1 MKNQMQILTHTKGE
15 NYGVIYRMKERVFV
29 VVDEDGK
36 LIENGEFE
44 IGNKAVDFAFD
55 EYEKNGEKRVRRL
68 YTKIK
73 DFTVIEVLD
82 ENGKTQ
88 HYFVG
93 DNQEEKLSNKTF
105 DIASKAIE
113 HGHELTESKGLLND

>member
-15 NYGVIYRMKERVFV
+15 NYGVIYRMKERVFL

-55 EYEKNGEKRVRRL
+55 ECEKNGEKRVRKEYANL
-68 YTKIK
+68 GKFI
-73 DFTVIEVLD
+73 VIAIHED
-82 ENGKTQ
+82 EKLTGFFVADKNG
-88 HYFVG
+88 
-93 DNQEEKLSNKTF
+93 EKLSSRTF
-105 DIASKAIE
+105 GKASEAIDYGYE
-113 HGHELTESKGLLND
+113 ITESKGLLND